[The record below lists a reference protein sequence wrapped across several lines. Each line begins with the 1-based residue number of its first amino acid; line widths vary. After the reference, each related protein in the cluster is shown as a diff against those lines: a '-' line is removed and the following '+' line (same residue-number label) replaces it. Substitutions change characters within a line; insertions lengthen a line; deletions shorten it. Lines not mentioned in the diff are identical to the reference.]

1 MSFAEAVR
9 RTNDIAQCLKAG
21 LQALGTN
28 SKKISVPKNQTRNL
42 EGSVDL
48 DNCVKNKYPN
58 DQRWD
63 YVFGYRSRV
72 YYVEIHPA
80 GTSEVGVVIA
90 KLNWLKQWRKQ
101 ALAFESLGNK
111 SSYHWISSN
120 GIKITKNSK
129 YSRRLA
135 AAGIAGPHSR
145 LDL

>member
-1 MSFAEAVR
+1 MNFTEAVR
-9 RTNDIAQCLKAG
+9 RTGDLAQCLKVG

-42 EGSVDL
+42 EGSVDI
-48 DNCVKNKYPN
+48 DDCVKNKYPN

-63 YVFGYRSRV
+63 YVFGYRRRV

-101 ALAFESLGNK
+101 AIALESLHNK
-111 SSYHWISSN
+111 SSYHWIASK
-120 GIKITKNSK
+120 GINITRNSK
-129 YSRRLA
+129 YRRMLDM
-135 AAGIAGPHSR
+135 AGIAGPCSR